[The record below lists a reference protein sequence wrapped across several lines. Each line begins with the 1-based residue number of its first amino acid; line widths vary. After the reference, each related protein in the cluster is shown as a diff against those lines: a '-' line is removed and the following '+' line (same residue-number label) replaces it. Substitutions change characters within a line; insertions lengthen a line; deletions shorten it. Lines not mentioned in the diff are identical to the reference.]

1 MGLPHEEMQSGGTS
15 GHVVEGDS
23 GVLVTI
29 FKHPVYMKF
38 LSTEAG
44 RDIYKEYD
52 YISIRT
58 HGQKHSNPVRK
69 IKDAD
74 KARFPKIWEAYQN
87 NESVVDDGT
96 PIDQLPTIDKARLYE
111 LKAAGIKTIEMLA
124 SIQDGNVKSLGP
136 GGMTLKTK
144 AKQFLE
150 GNSGNSV
157 KLEEAMDQIAELKA
171 MVEKLTEAKANPAP
185 KKRGR
190 PKLHV
195 STNDSTERTE

>member
-1 MGLPHEEMQSGGTS
+1 MGLPHEEMQQGGTS

-29 FKHPVYMKF
+29 FKHAVYMKF
-38 LSTEAG
+38 LSEEAG
-44 RDIYKEYD
+44 TAVYRECD

-69 IKDAD
+69 IKDQD
-74 KARFPKIWEAYQN
+74 KVRFPKIWEAYQK
-87 NESVVDDGT
+87 NESVVEDGT
-96 PIDQLPTIDKARLYE
+96 PIDRLPTIDKARLYE

-144 AKQFLE
+144 AKQYLE

-157 KLEEAMDQIAELKA
+157 KLEEAMDRIAKLTA
-171 MVEKLTEAKANPAP
+171 MVEKLTEAQANPAP

-190 PKLHV
+190 PKKNV
-195 STNDSTERTE
+195 SADDSTGCAE